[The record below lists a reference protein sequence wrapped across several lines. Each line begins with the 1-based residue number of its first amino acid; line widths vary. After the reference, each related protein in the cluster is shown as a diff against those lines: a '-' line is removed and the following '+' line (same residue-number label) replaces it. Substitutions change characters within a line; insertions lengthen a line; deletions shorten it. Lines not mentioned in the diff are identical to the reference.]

1 MKKVESATNI
11 TCLRSVDDNN
21 IGSVDVTWTLNIKPI
36 PLAMQ
41 PYRTMLFDDD
51 NNTNNVDL

>member
-1 MKKVESATNI
+1 MESATNI